1 MAVYLP
7 KLASLAK
14 TLYKPD
20 LERRFHP
27 IEISRGKP

>member
-1 MAVYLP
+1 MAMYLP

-14 TLYKPD
+14 MLCKPE

-27 IEISRGKP
+27 IEIRHSKP